1 MLRSPSVMRRYTPP
15 TCTLEVKA
23 ENSSL
28 SRWAE
33 QPVVKDVRFHLK
45 LDDPTL
51 AQDRWVEL
59 NGDRAQLE
67 DLRHTVN
74 TYVQAFLDQSQDF
87 LSQSPALTDSGNL
100 TPAIPSSIDA
110 SEHSLPSDRD
120 GNPVEIGLQPNGLM
134 GHNLSLGNLATEESG
149 AVIRLST
156 LQLFDLATALDD
168 YSVDLLE
175 LPTLPKTGWLRGRGN
190 WAQIAAIAVA
200 VMGLSASAL
209 KLLDG
214 SVAPTSMAPT
224 LSQRTS
230 SNDQRIATQ
239 ISPSVVDKA
248 TPPVIS
254 TETLPPIPP
263 AGSTPKI
270 GTPTLVAPPPNDSAN
285 PTLPSSKTLPQN
297 SIATVPI
304 PEVAGVPGRPT
315 ITLGETNSPAESNK
329 TAPSAADVDSAAL
342 ASGQVAAA
350 PVEPIGRSPASRSAL
365 RESDRPNNATA
376 FDTIPQVAEV
386 RTYFQ
391 QRWKPPEGLTQT
403 LEYSL
408 LLAPN
413 GSLQSI
419 IPLRQL
425 SGDYIDRTGMPLVGD
440 PFVSALPSDR
450 NAKIRLVLTTDGK
463 VQTFLEPN

>member
-1 MLRSPSVMRRYTPP
+1 MRRYTPP
-15 TCTLEVKA
+15 TCTLEVMAK
-23 ENSSL
+23 NSSL

-51 AQDRWVEL
+51 AQERWVEL
-59 NGDRAQLE
+59 SGDRAQLE
-67 DLRHTVN
+67 ELRHTVN

-87 LSQSPALTDSGNL
+87 LHQSAALIDQDGFNHNDPATAIPVLIEASEQSLSRTGDGNL
-100 TPAIPSSIDA
+100 AP
-110 SEHSLPSDRD
+110 
-120 GNPVEIGLQPNGLM
+120 IGLQSNGLL
-134 GHNLSLGNLATEESG
+134 GHDLHLGSLATEESG
-149 AVIRLST
+149 ALIRLNT
-156 LQLFDLATALDD
+156 LQLFDLATALDE

-175 LPTLPKTGWLRGRGN
+175 LPTLPKTGWLRGREN

-200 VMGLSASAL
+200 VVGLSASAL
-209 KLLDG
+209 KLLD
-214 SVAPTSMAPT
+214 SSIAPTSVAPT
-224 LSQRTS
+224 LSQGTS
-230 SNDQRIATQ
+230 SRDQRIATQ
-239 ISPSVVDKA
+239 ISPSVLDKA

-254 TETLPPIPP
+254 AETLPPIPP
-263 AGSTPKI
+263 VGSTPKI
-270 GTPTLVAPPPNDSAN
+270 GTPTLVAPSPKPGELAN
-285 PTLPSSKTLPQN
+285 PTLPSSKSLPQN

-304 PEVAGVPGRPT
+304 TGIPGRPT
-315 ITLGETNSPAESNK
+315 IISGETNSSSASAR
-329 TAPSAADVDSAAL
+329 TADPSSASVDRAAL

-350 PVEPIGRSPASRSAL
+350 PGEPIGRSPTSRSTL
-365 RESDRPNNATA
+365 RGSDRPTNATA

-408 LLAPN
+408 VLAPN
-413 GSLQSI
+413 GSIQSI

-440 PFVSALPSDR
+440 RFVSALPNGR

-463 VQTFLEPN
+463 VQAFLEPN

>member
-1 MLRSPSVMRRYTPP
+1 MRRYTPP
-15 TCTLEVKA
+15 TCTLEVMA
-23 ENSSL
+23 QNSSL

-59 NGDRAQLE
+59 HGDRAQLE

-74 TYVQAFLDQSQDF
+74 TYVQTFLDQSQDF
-87 LSQSPALTDSGNL
+87 LSPSAALIDPGDPET
-100 TPAIPSSIDA
+100 AIPATIESSKKT
-110 SEHSLPSDRD
+110 LPSDRNL
-120 GNPVEIGLQPNGLM
+120 GEIGLQPNGLL
-134 GHNLSLGNLATEESG
+134 GHDLSLGALATEESG
-149 AVIRLST
+149 SVIRLNT

-168 YSVDLLE
+168 YSADLLE
-175 LPTLPKTGWLRGRGN
+175 LPVLPKTGWFRGREN
-190 WAQIAAIAVA
+190 WAQIAAIAVT
-200 VMGLSASAL
+200 VVGLSASAL
-209 KLLDG
+209 KLLD
-214 SVAPTSMAPT
+214 SSMAPTAIAPT
-224 LSQRTS
+224 LSQGTS
-230 SNDQRIATQ
+230 SNDQRMATQ

-254 TETLPPIPP
+254 AETLPSMPP
-263 AGSTPKI
+263 TGSTPKI
-270 GTPTLVAPPPNDSAN
+270 GIPTLVAPQPKPGELAN

-304 PEVAGVPGRPT
+304 TGIPGRPT
-315 ITLGETNSPAESNK
+315 IISGETNSSAESNK
-329 TAPSAADVDSAAL
+329 IASSSASGKSAAV
-342 ASGQVAAA
+342 ASGQVAVA
-350 PVEPIGRSPASRSAL
+350 PTEPIGRSPASRSAL
-365 RESDRPNNATA
+365 RGGDRAANATA

-413 GSLQSI
+413 GSIQSI
-419 IPLRQL
+419 VPLRQL

-440 PFVSALPSDR
+440 PFVSALSNER
-450 NAKIRLVLTTDGK
+450 NAKIRLVLTADGK
-463 VQTFLEPN
+463 VQAFLEPN

>member
-1 MLRSPSVMRRYTPP
+1 MRRYTPP
-15 TCTLEVKA
+15 TCTLEVMA

-51 AQDRWVEL
+51 EQDRWVEL
-59 NGDRAQLE
+59 HGDRTQLE

-74 TYVQAFLDQSQDF
+74 NYVQAFLDQSQDF
-87 LSQSPALTDSGNL
+87 TSAALIDPVDRKTAITATIASGEK
-100 TPAIPSSIDA
+100 T
-110 SEHSLPSDRD
+110 LPSDRD
-120 GNPVEIGLQPNGLM
+120 INPGEIGLRPNGLL
-134 GHNLSLGNLATEESG
+134 GHDLSLGDLATEASG

-168 YSVDLLE
+168 YSADLLE
-175 LPTLPKTGWLRGRGN
+175 LPTLPKTGWFRGREN

-200 VMGLSASAL
+200 VVGLSASAL
-209 KLLDG
+209 KLLD
-214 SVAPTSMAPT
+214 SSMAPTAMAPT
-224 LSQRTS
+224 LSQGTS

-248 TPPVIS
+248 TPPIIS
-254 TETLPPIPP
+254 AEKLPSIPSVG
-263 AGSTPKI
+263 ASSKI
-270 GTPTLVAPPPNDSAN
+270 GIPTLAAPQPTPGELAK
-285 PTLPSSKTLPQN
+285 PTLPSSKSLPQS

-304 PEVAGVPGRPT
+304 TGIPGRPT
-315 ITLGETNSPAESNK
+315 IISGETNAATESSK
-329 TAPSAADVDSAAL
+329 IDSSAATLDSAAV

-350 PVEPIGRSPASRSAL
+350 PMESIGRSPASRSAV
-365 RESDRPNNATA
+365 RGGDRAANATA

-408 LLAPN
+408 ILAPN
-413 GSLQSI
+413 GSIQSI
-419 IPLRQL
+419 VPLRQL

-440 PFVSALPSDR
+440 PFVSALSNER
-450 NAKIRLVLTTDGK
+450 SAKIRLVLTADGK
-463 VQTFLEPN
+463 VQAFLEPN

>member
-1 MLRSPSVMRRYTPP
+1 MRRYTPP
-15 TCTLEVKA
+15 TCTLEVMA

-33 QPVVKDVRFHLK
+33 QPVVKGGRFHLK

-59 NGDRAQLE
+59 HGDRAQLE
-67 DLRHTVN
+67 DLRHAVN
-74 TYVQAFLDQSQDF
+74 IYVQAFLEQSQDF
-87 LSQSPALTDSGNL
+87 ISSSAASTDPGDSETA
-100 TPAIPSSIDA
+100 TPATLESS
-110 SEHSLPSDRD
+110 EKTLPGDR
-120 GNPVEIGLQPNGLM
+120 NPEEIGLQPNGLL
-134 GHNLSLGNLATEESG
+134 GHDLSLGALATEASG

-168 YSVDLLE
+168 YSADLLE
-175 LPTLPKTGWLRGRGN
+175 LPTLPKTGWLRGRDN

-200 VMGLSASAL
+200 VVGLSASAL
-209 KLLDG
+209 KLLDR
-214 SVAPTSMAPT
+214 SMAPPAIAPT
-224 LSQRTS
+224 LSQGTS
-230 SNDQRIATQ
+230 STDQRMATQ

-254 TETLPPIPP
+254 AEKLPSIPPI
-263 AGSTPKI
+263 GSTPTLNI
-270 GTPTLVAPPPNDSAN
+270 PTLAAPQPKPNELAN
-285 PTLPSSKTLPQN
+285 PTLPSSKDLPQN

-304 PEVAGVPGRPT
+304 TETPGRPT
-315 ITLGETNSPAESNK
+315 IISGEVNSSAESN
-329 TAPSAADVDSAAL
+329 TIDPPSA
-342 ASGQVAAA
+342 SGERGLTSDQVAAA
-350 PVEPIGRSPASRSAL
+350 PIAPLARSPVSRSAAKGG
-365 RESDRPNNATA
+365 DRAANATA

-386 RTYFQ
+386 RAYFQ

-413 GSLQSI
+413 GSIQSI
-419 IPLRQL
+419 VPLRQQ

-440 PFVSALPSDR
+440 PFVSALSSER

-463 VQTFLEPN
+463 VQAFLEPN

>member
-1 MLRSPSVMRRYTPP
+1 MRRYTPP
-15 TCTLEVKA
+15 TCTLEVMA

-51 AQDRWVEL
+51 AQERWVEL

-67 DLRHTVN
+67 DLRHAVN

-87 LSQSPALTDSGNL
+87 LNQPSALTDPSSP
-100 TPAIPSSIDA
+100 TPAIASSIAA
-110 SEHSLPSDRD
+110 SEHTLPSDRD
-120 GNPVEIGLQPNGLM
+120 SNPVEISLQPNGLL
-134 GHNLSLGNLATEESG
+134 GHNLSLGDLATEDSG
-149 AVIRLST
+149 EVIRLST

-168 YSVDLLE
+168 YSADLLE
-175 LPTLPKTGWLRGRGN
+175 LPTLPKIGWLRSRGN

-200 VMGLSASAL
+200 VVGLSASML
-209 KLLDG
+209 KLLDS
-214 SVAPTSMAPT
+214 SVAPTSLAPT
-224 LSQRTS
+224 LSQGTS
-230 SNDQRIATQ
+230 STDQRMATQ

-254 TETLPPIPP
+254 TETLPPIAP

-270 GTPTLVAPPPNDSAN
+270 GTPPLVAPKPNDLAN
-285 PTLPSSKTLPQN
+285 PTLPSSKILPQN

-304 PEVAGVPGRPT
+304 PATPGRPT
-315 ITLGETNSPAESNK
+315 ITLGEANSPTESNK

-365 RESDRPNNATA
+365 REGDRPNNATA

-413 GSLQSI
+413 GSIQNI
-419 IPLRQL
+419 IPLRQS

>member
-1 MLRSPSVMRRYTPP
+1 MRRYTPP
-15 TCTLEVKA
+15 TCTLEVMA
-23 ENSSL
+23 QNSSL

-59 NGDRAQLE
+59 HGDRPQLE
-67 DLRHTVN
+67 NLRHTVN
-74 TYVQAFLDQSQDF
+74 SYIQAFLEQSQDF
-87 LSQSPALTDSGNL
+87 ISSSAALTAPGDPE
-100 TPAIPSSIDA
+100 TAIPATIESSKKT
-110 SEHSLPSDRD
+110 LPSDR
-120 GNPVEIGLQPNGLM
+120 NPGEIGLQPNGLL
-134 GHNLSLGNLATEESG
+134 GHDLSLGDLATEESG
-149 AVIRLST
+149 SIIRLST

-168 YSVDLLE
+168 YSADLLE
-175 LPTLPKTGWLRGRGN
+175 LPVLPKTGWFRGREN

-200 VMGLSASAL
+200 VVGLSASAL
-209 KLLDG
+209 KLLD
-214 SVAPTSMAPT
+214 SSMAPTAIAPT
-224 LSQRTS
+224 LSQGTS
-230 SNDQRIATQ
+230 SNDQRMATQ

-248 TPPVIS
+248 TPPVVS
-254 TETLPPIPP
+254 AEKLPSIPP
-263 AGSTPKI
+263 TGSTPKI
-270 GTPTLVAPPPNDSAN
+270 GIPTLVAPQPKPGELAS

-304 PEVAGVPGRPT
+304 TGIPGRPT
-315 ITLGETNSPAESNK
+315 IISGETNSSAESNK
-329 TAPSAADVDSAAL
+329 IAASSATLDSAAV
-342 ASGQVAAA
+342 AKGQVAAA
-350 PVEPIGRSPASRSAL
+350 PTEPIGRSPASRSAA
-365 RESDRPNNATA
+365 RGGDRAGNATA

-413 GSLQSI
+413 GSIQSI
-419 IPLRQL
+419 VPLRQL

-440 PFVSALPSDR
+440 PFVSALSNER
-450 NAKIRLVLTTDGK
+450 NAKIRLVLTADGK
-463 VQTFLEPN
+463 VQAFLEPN

>member
-1 MLRSPSVMRRYTPP
+1 MRRYTPP
-15 TCTLEVKA
+15 TCTLEVMA
-23 ENSSL
+23 ENSAL

-33 QPVVKDVRFHLK
+33 QSVVKNVRFHLK

-51 AQDRWVEL
+51 SQERWVEL
-59 NGDRAQLE
+59 NGDRDQLE

-74 TYVQAFLDQSQDF
+74 TYVQTFLDQSQDF
-87 LSQSPALTDSGNL
+87 TF
-100 TPAIPSSIDA
+100 PSAASIDQDTPKIA
-110 SEHSLPSDRD
+110 VTDPAKSSDPTESSEKPLSGSHERNTVDIS
-120 GNPVEIGLQPNGLM
+120 LQPSGLLK
-134 GHNLSLGNLATEESG
+134 HDLSLGSLATEESG

-168 YSVDLLE
+168 YSADLLE
-175 LPTLPKTGWLRGRGN
+175 LPTLPKTGWFRGREN

-200 VMGLSASAL
+200 VVGLSASAL
-209 KLLDG
+209 KLLD
-214 SVAPTSMAPT
+214 SSMAPT
-224 LSQRTS
+224 AMSSNPSQDTS

-239 ISPSVVDKA
+239 ISPSVVDQA

-254 TETLPPIPP
+254 AERLPPIPP
-263 AGSTPKI
+263 VGSTPKI
-270 GTPTLVAPPPNDSAN
+270 EIPKLAPSQPAPGASLAS
-285 PTLPSSKTLPQN
+285 PTLPSSKSLPQN

-304 PEVAGVPGRPT
+304 TGLPDHPT
-315 ITLGETNSPAESNK
+315 IITGENAAVASKK
-329 TAPSAADVDSAAL
+329 TDPSSASADSAAL

-350 PVEPIGRSPASRSAL
+350 PVEPIGQSSASRSAL
-365 RESDRPNNATA
+365 SGGDRATNATA

-386 RTYFQ
+386 RAYFQ

-413 GSLQSI
+413 GSIQSVV
-419 IPLRQL
+419 PLRQL

-440 PFVSALPSDR
+440 PFVSATPNAQS
-450 NAKIRLVLTTDGK
+450 AKIRLVLSTDGK
-463 VQTFLEPN
+463 VQAFLEPN

>member
-1 MLRSPSVMRRYTPP
+1 M
-15 TCTLEVKA
+15 A

-59 NGDRAQLE
+59 HGDRTQLE

-74 TYVQAFLDQSQDF
+74 NYVQAFLDQSQDF
-87 LSQSPALTDSGNL
+87 TSAALIDPGDHKTAITATIASGEK
-100 TPAIPSSIDA
+100 T
-110 SEHSLPSDRD
+110 LPSDRD
-120 GNPVEIGLQPNGLM
+120 INPGEIGLRPNGLL
-134 GHNLSLGNLATEESG
+134 GHDLSLGDLATEASG

-168 YSVDLLE
+168 YSADLLE
-175 LPTLPKTGWLRGRGN
+175 LPTLPKTGWFRGREN
-190 WAQIAAIAVA
+190 WAQSAAIAVA
-200 VMGLSASAL
+200 VVGLSASAL
-209 KLLDG
+209 KLLD
-214 SVAPTSMAPT
+214 SSMAPTAMAPT
-224 LSQRTS
+224 LSQGTS

-248 TPPVIS
+248 TPPIIS
-254 TETLPPIPP
+254 AEKLPSIP
-263 AGSTPKI
+263 AVGASSKI
-270 GTPTLVAPPPNDSAN
+270 GIPTLAAPQPTPGELAK
-285 PTLPSSKTLPQN
+285 PTLPSSKSLPQS

-304 PEVAGVPGRPT
+304 TGIPGRPT
-315 ITLGETNSPAESNK
+315 IISGETNAATESSKINS
-329 TAPSAADVDSAAL
+329 SAATLDSAAV

-350 PVEPIGRSPASRSAL
+350 PMESIGRSPASRSAV
-365 RESDRPNNATA
+365 RGGDRAANATA

-408 LLAPN
+408 ILAPN
-413 GSLQSI
+413 GSIQSI
-419 IPLRQL
+419 VPLRQL

-440 PFVSALPSDR
+440 PFVSALSNER
-450 NAKIRLVLTTDGK
+450 SAKIRLVLTADGK
-463 VQTFLEPN
+463 VQAFLEPN

>member
-1 MLRSPSVMRRYTPP
+1 M
-15 TCTLEVKA
+15 A

-33 QPVVKDVRFHLK
+33 QAVVKGVRFHLK

-51 AQDRWVEL
+51 AQERWVEL
-59 NGDRAQLE
+59 SGDRTQLE
-67 DLRHTVN
+67 DLRHTIN
-74 TYVQAFLDQSQDF
+74 TYVQNFLDQSQDF
-87 LSQSPALTDSGNL
+87 LHPSVTLTDPGNSQ
-100 TPAIPSSIDA
+100 TAITSATEAGEPL
-110 SEHSLPSDRD
+110 LPSDRHS
-120 GNPVEIGLQPNGLM
+120 NPREISVQPNGWL
-134 GHNLSLGNLATEESG
+134 GHDLSLGNLATEESG
-149 AVIRLST
+149 SVIRLST

-168 YSVDLLE
+168 YSADLLE
-175 LPTLPKTGWLRGRGN
+175 LPTLPKTGWFRGREN
-190 WAQIAAIAVA
+190 WAQVAAIAVA
-200 VMGLSASAL
+200 VVGLSASAL
-209 KLLDG
+209 KLLDS
-214 SVAPTSMAPT
+214 SVAPTAKAPT
-224 LSQRTS
+224 LSQSTS

-239 ISPSVVDKA
+239 IPPAVLDHA

-254 TETLPPIPP
+254 AEKLPPIPP
-263 AGSTPKI
+263 VGVTPKI
-270 GTPTLVAPPPNDSAN
+270 GIPTLAPTPQPGEVAN
-285 PTLPSSKTLPQN
+285 PTLPSSKSLPQN

-304 PEVAGVPGRPT
+304 TGIPGRPT
-315 ITLGETNSPAESNK
+315 IISGEANSS
-329 TAPSAADVDSAAL
+329 APSQKVDSAAASLDTAAL

-350 PVEPIGRSPASRSAL
+350 PAGSPSSRSAL
-365 RESDRPNNATA
+365 RGSDRPTSATA
-376 FDTIPQVAEV
+376 FDTIPQVAEA

-408 LLAPN
+408 VLAPN
-413 GSLQSI
+413 GSIQSI

-440 PFVSALPSDR
+440 PFVSALSNER

>member
-1 MLRSPSVMRRYTPP
+1 M
-15 TCTLEVKA
+15 A

-51 AQDRWVEL
+51 EQDRWVEL
-59 NGDRAQLE
+59 HGDRTQLE

-74 TYVQAFLDQSQDF
+74 NYVQAFLDQSQDF
-87 LSQSPALTDSGNL
+87 TSAALIDPGDRKTAITATIASGEK
-100 TPAIPSSIDA
+100 T
-110 SEHSLPSDRD
+110 LPSDRD
-120 GNPVEIGLQPNGLM
+120 INPGEIGLRPNGLL
-134 GHNLSLGNLATEESG
+134 GHDLSLGDLATEASG

-168 YSVDLLE
+168 YSADLLE
-175 LPTLPKTGWLRGRGN
+175 LPTLPKTGWFRGREN
-190 WAQIAAIAVA
+190 WTQIAAIAVA
-200 VMGLSASAL
+200 VVGLSASAL
-209 KLLDG
+209 KLLD
-214 SVAPTSMAPT
+214 SSMAPTAMAPT
-224 LSQRTS
+224 LSQGTS

-248 TPPVIS
+248 TPPIIS
-254 TETLPPIPP
+254 AEKLPSIP
-263 AGSTPKI
+263 AVGASPKI
-270 GTPTLVAPPPNDSAN
+270 GIPTLAAPQPTPGELAK
-285 PTLPSSKTLPQN
+285 PTLPSSKSLPQS

-304 PEVAGVPGRPT
+304 TGIPGRPT
-315 ITLGETNSPAESNK
+315 IISGETNAATESSK
-329 TAPSAADVDSAAL
+329 IDSSAATLDSAAV
-342 ASGQVAAA
+342 ASGRVAAA
-350 PVEPIGRSPASRSAL
+350 PMESIGRSPASRNSV
-365 RESDRPNNATA
+365 RGGDRAANATA

-408 LLAPN
+408 ILAPN
-413 GSLQSI
+413 GSIQSI
-419 IPLRQL
+419 VPLRQL

-440 PFVSALPSDR
+440 PFVSALSNER
-450 NAKIRLVLTTDGK
+450 SAKIRLVLTADGK
-463 VQTFLEPN
+463 VQAFLEPN

>member
-1 MLRSPSVMRRYTPP
+1 MRRYTPP
-15 TCTLEVKA
+15 TCTLEVMA

-59 NGDRAQLE
+59 HGDRTQLE

-74 TYVQAFLDQSQDF
+74 NYVQAFLDQSQDF
-87 LSQSPALTDSGNL
+87 TSAALIDPVDRKTAITATIASGEK
-100 TPAIPSSIDA
+100 T
-110 SEHSLPSDRD
+110 LPSDRD
-120 GNPVEIGLQPNGLM
+120 INPGEIGLRPNGLL
-134 GHNLSLGNLATEESG
+134 GHDLSLGDLATEASG

-168 YSVDLLE
+168 YSADLLE
-175 LPTLPKTGWLRGRGN
+175 LPTLPKTGWFRGREN

-200 VMGLSASAL
+200 VVGLSASAL
-209 KLLDG
+209 KLLD
-214 SVAPTSMAPT
+214 SSMAPTAMAPT
-224 LSQRTS
+224 LSQGTS

-248 TPPVIS
+248 TPPIIS
-254 TETLPPIPP
+254 AEKLPSIP
-263 AGSTPKI
+263 AVGASSKI
-270 GTPTLVAPPPNDSAN
+270 GIPTLAAPQPTPGELAK
-285 PTLPSSKTLPQN
+285 PTLPSSKSLPQS

-304 PEVAGVPGRPT
+304 TGIPGRPT
-315 ITLGETNSPAESNK
+315 IISGETNAATESSK
-329 TAPSAADVDSAAL
+329 IDSSAATLDSAAV

-350 PVEPIGRSPASRSAL
+350 PMESIGRSPASRSAV
-365 RESDRPNNATA
+365 RGGDRAANATA

-408 LLAPN
+408 ILAPN
-413 GSLQSI
+413 GSIQSI
-419 IPLRQL
+419 VPLRQL

-440 PFVSALPSDR
+440 PFVSALSNER
-450 NAKIRLVLTTDGK
+450 SAKIRLVLTADGK
-463 VQTFLEPN
+463 VQAFLEPN

>member
-1 MLRSPSVMRRYTPP
+1 MRRYTPP
-15 TCTLEVKA
+15 TCTLEVMA

-51 AQDRWVEL
+51 EQDRWVEL
-59 NGDRAQLE
+59 HGDRTQLE

-74 TYVQAFLDQSQDF
+74 NYVQAFLDQSQDF
-87 LSQSPALTDSGNL
+87 TSAALIDPGDRKTAITATIASGEK
-100 TPAIPSSIDA
+100 T
-110 SEHSLPSDRD
+110 LPSDRD
-120 GNPVEIGLQPNGLM
+120 INPGEIGLRPNGLL
-134 GHNLSLGNLATEESG
+134 GHDLSLSDLATEASG

-168 YSVDLLE
+168 YSADLLE
-175 LPTLPKTGWLRGRGN
+175 LPTLPKTGWFRGREN

-200 VMGLSASAL
+200 VVGLSASAL
-209 KLLDG
+209 KLLD
-214 SVAPTSMAPT
+214 SSMAPTAMAPT
-224 LSQRTS
+224 LSQGTS

-248 TPPVIS
+248 TPPIIS
-254 TETLPPIPP
+254 AEKLPSIP
-263 AGSTPKI
+263 AVGASPKI
-270 GTPTLVAPPPNDSAN
+270 GIPTLAAPQPTPGELAN
-285 PTLPSSKTLPQN
+285 PTLPSSKSLPQS

-304 PEVAGVPGRPT
+304 TGIPGRPT
-315 ITLGETNSPAESNK
+315 IISGETNAATESSK
-329 TAPSAADVDSAAL
+329 IDSSAATLDSAAV

-350 PVEPIGRSPASRSAL
+350 PRESIGRSPASRSAV
-365 RESDRPNNATA
+365 RGGDRAANATA

-408 LLAPN
+408 ILAPN
-413 GSLQSI
+413 GSIQSI
-419 IPLRQL
+419 VPLRQL

-440 PFVSALPSDR
+440 PFVSALSNER
-450 NAKIRLVLTTDGK
+450 SAKIRLVLTADGK
-463 VQTFLEPN
+463 VQAFLEPN